1 MVVRSDV
8 LHPGHPVQH
17 VIYRA
22 ANIAV
27 HRSRC
32 CPKHT
37 GRGLLRHLRA
47 LRGPLPV
54 QFPYKKQCLYADEM
68 C

>member
-27 HRSRC
+27 HRSC
-32 CPKHT
+32 YCPKHT

-47 LRGPLPV
+47 LRGMQLSAAGSISIQKTV
-54 QFPYKKQCLYADEM
+54 FVCR
-68 C
+68 